1 MATSESTP
9 ENRAAHLLSER
20 DIAILDFEREWWQHQ
35 GSKED
40 SIRQTF
46 GLSGAR
52 YYQVLGALLSSEA
65 ALAYDP
71 MLVKR
76 LLRLKDER
84 RNSRQAR
91 ISPEPPKNSD
101 ES

>member
-1 MATSESTP
+1 MEPSDATP
-9 ENRAAHLLSER
+9 EESPFPSLTDR
-20 DIAILDFEREWWQHQ
+20 DRAILDFERDWWQHP

-40 SIRQTF
+40 SIRQEF

-52 YYQVLGALLSSEA
+52 YYQVLGGLLSSEA
-65 ALAYDP
+65 AVAYDP

-76 LLRLKDER
+76 LQRLKEER
-84 RNSRQAR
+84 RRSRQAR
-91 ISPEPPKNSD
+91 ISPASSKNRE

>member
-1 MATSESTP
+1 MASSEARP
-9 ENRAAHLLSER
+9 EKFAPRSLTDR
-20 DIAILDFEREWWQHQ
+20 DIAILDFEREWWQHP
-35 GSKED
+35 GAKED
-40 SIRQTF
+40 SIRQVF

-52 YYQVLGALLSSEA
+52 YYQVLGALLVSEA

-76 LLRLKDER
+76 LLRIKNER
-84 RNSRQAR
+84 SSNRQAR
-91 ISPEPPKNSD
+91 ISPESAKNSD